1 MDDMDHF
8 KHDSVDFLLI
18 NYFLLIQVQDYS
30 EK

>member
-1 MDDMDHF
+1 MDDMDF